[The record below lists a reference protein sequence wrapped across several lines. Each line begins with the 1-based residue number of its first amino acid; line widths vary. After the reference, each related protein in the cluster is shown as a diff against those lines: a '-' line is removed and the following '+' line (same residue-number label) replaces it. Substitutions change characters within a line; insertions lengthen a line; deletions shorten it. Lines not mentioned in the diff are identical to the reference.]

1 MRNSMNCC
9 CSPNMG
15 RRDADKPVTPPLHQT
30 VTTLVAGTCTKL
42 LLGLWAWRP
51 RLVNPHCGG
60 GGRAHR
66 TFGSVTC
73 EESDGSIVRPI
84 TNAARRLFLRNRCSR
99 RLPVRR
105 RGGGA
110 GL

>member
-30 VTTLVAGTCTKL
+30 VTTLVVGTCTKL

-51 RLVNPHCGG
+51 RLVNPHCGA
-60 GGRAHR
+60 GGRPHR
-66 TFGSVTC
+66 ALGLAC
-73 EESDGSIVRPI
+73 EGKRMAVWEALQPEVDGP
-84 TNAARRLFLRNRCSR
+84 FLTTPSPRTTS
-99 RLPVRR
+99 
-105 RGGGA
+105 
-110 GL
+110 